1 MMMHGLALVLQLQ
14 LAGVAATVTTAAPAV
29 DTTIAVSASTQFRLE
44 ASAGRVRIRVWDRPA
59 VRVAATPVRGTSVRI
74 ATSPNLVSV
83 NGNAGGRIDDAEY
96 EITLPRRM
104 SVTVGSGDLAID
116 INGCEGDVTAKNY
129 SGTISIQQVKGTL
142 VAKSVLGEVVLQ
154 NVSGRIS
161 AQSQNAPLRLT
172 DVQGDVDAEGSAN
185 HIYLTR
191 VDAKTLTAS
200 TVSGVIWFSGPM
212 HDDGRYSLVTHSGA
226 VFLTVVAPFNA
237 TLHVTTVSGAFS
249 STLPSTREDGPRRGR
264 FTVKFGTGAA
274 NVDVETFNGGIVVRT
289 SGSP

>member
-1 MMMHGLALVLQLQ
+1 MLHGLALVLQLQ
-14 LAGVAATVTTAAPAV
+14 SVAPAAPVPMTAAPI
-29 DTTIAVSASTQFRLE
+29 DTTVTVTASAQFRLE
-44 ASAGRVRIRVWDRPA
+44 ASAGRVAIRVWDRAA
-59 VRVAATPVRGTSVRI
+59 VRIVATPVRGTTIRI
-74 ATSPNLVSV
+74 ATTPTLVTV

-116 INGCEGDVTAKNY
+116 VKGCEGDVTAKNY
-129 SGTISIQQVKGTL
+129 SGTITVQQVKGTL
-142 VAKSVLGEVVLQ
+142 VVKSVMGEVVLQ
-154 NVSGRIS
+154 NISGRVS

-172 DVQGDVDAEGSAN
+172 DIHGDVEAEGSAN

-191 VDAKTLTAS
+191 VDARTITAS

-226 VFLTVVAPFNA
+226 VFFTVAAPFNA

-274 NVDVETFNGGIVVRT
+274 NVDVETFNGGIIVRT
-289 SGSP
+289 PGSS